1 MTGRKLGLRKR
12 IGLRL
17 FSDLYA
23 EKIAEHKLRTLFWEC
38 TLRCNLACRHCGS
51 DCRVDPGV
59 PDMPLADFLKV
70 LDEEVTPHNRPEDVL
85 LIFSGGE
92 VLVRSDLE
100 EAGREVTRRG
110 YAWGMV
116 TNGLALDADRLRSL
130 MDAGLRSIS
139 ISFDGFED
147 AHNYIRRNPRS
158 FEKALDAIRLIV
170 REPRLTYDVITC
182 VTSPMVA
189 RLEEFKELLIAEG
202 VKYWRI
208 FSIFPVGRAKD
219 DPTLA
224 VTDAQFREVLEFIK
238 RTRKEGR
245 IDLSYACEGFLG
257 GYEGEVRDDFYQC
270 AAGVSAASIRVDGAI
285 SGCTSIRANFH
296 QGNIY
301 RDSFWDV
308 WQNRFDKFR
317 DREWAGRRLQDVAF
331 LSGRRYAPARRPG
344 ASDVLSLQAIAIV
357 GNTIGERLSN
367 RSLKL
372 KIVPVRIIP
381 TEH

>member
-1 MTGRKLGLRKR
+1 MRKR

-208 FSIFPVGRAKD
+208 FALPSFSRSA
-219 DPTLA
+219 
-224 VTDAQFREVLEFIK
+224 FR
-238 RTRKEGR
+238 RMTP
-245 IDLSYACEGFLG
+245 
-257 GYEGEVRDDFYQC
+257 
-270 AAGVSAASIRVDGAI
+270 
-285 SGCTSIRANFH
+285 
-296 QGNIY
+296 
-301 RDSFWDV
+301 
-308 WQNRFDKFR
+308 
-317 DREWAGRRLQDVAF
+317 
-331 LSGRRYAPARRPG
+331 SGRMQNSPQLGKKPGQVQTFPATTQLDRQRHKKGRNFRFIEKRR
-344 ASDVLSLQAIAIV
+344 
-357 GNTIGERLSN
+357 
-367 RSLKL
+367 
-372 KIVPVRIIP
+372 
-381 TEH
+381 

>member
-158 FEKALDAIRLIV
+158 FGKALDAIRLIV

-208 FSIFPVGRAKD
+208 FSIFPVGRAGVAERHHRYRLD
-219 DPTLA
+219 LFR
-224 VTDAQFREVLEFIK
+224 VEAQQPGAGFHVEAGHLMQLHSHRGGLQGDRDVRGAHVVHPVPVIDIRSREIL
-238 RTRKEGR
+238 
-245 IDLSYACEGFLG
+245 
-257 GYEGEVRDDFYQC
+257 
-270 AAGVSAASIRVDGAI
+270 VSA
-285 SGCTSIRANFH
+285 
-296 QGNIY
+296 GN
-301 RDSFWDV
+301 
-308 WQNRFDKFR
+308 Q
-317 DREWAGRRLQDVAF
+317 
-331 LSGRRYAPARRPG
+331 
-344 ASDVLSLQAIAIV
+344 
-357 GNTIGERLSN
+357 
-367 RSLKL
+367 
-372 KIVPVRIIP
+372 
-381 TEH
+381 

>member
-1 MTGRKLGLRKR
+1 ME
-12 IGLRL
+12 IQ
-17 FSDLYA
+17 
-23 EKIAEHKLRTLFWEC
+23 I
-38 TLRCNLACRHCGS
+38 
-51 DCRVDPGV
+51 
-59 PDMPLADFLKV
+59 
-70 LDEEVTPHNRPEDVL
+70 
-85 LIFSGGE
+85 
-92 VLVRSDLE
+92 
-100 EAGREVTRRG
+100 
-110 YAWGMV
+110 WGMV
-116 TNGLALDADRLRSL
+116 TNGLALDADCLRSL

-158 FEKALDAIRLIV
+158 FGKALDAIRLIV

-189 RLEEFKELLIAEG
+189 RLGEFKELLIAEG

-219 DPTLA
+219 DPTLT

-317 DREWAGRRLQDVAF
+317 DREWARKGECADCKMWRFCLGGGMHLHDDQEHLMYCHYKRLQ
-331 LSGRRYAPARRPG
+331 
-344 ASDVLSLQAIAIV
+344 
-357 GNTIGERLSN
+357 
-367 RSLKL
+367 
-372 KIVPVRIIP
+372 
-381 TEH
+381 